1 MVRLLWRPRPPQ
13 ITSVSPSK
21 PTKPEPSMSDSE
33 FARERTARLHKS
45 KRKELQARLLQLKQM
60 VFFAEG
66 ASIENALEEAIHLIS
81 QCCRKSYHP
90 QIDRMAT
97 ITNPMPT
104 TGHNSASCT
113 QQRGVD
119 YINTSGS
126 SISDSMQTQDFDH
139 QPHMEAEHICRPLAA
154 AMSTCSP
161 PMQLSDTKT
170 STPARAQT
178 CPFISP
184 LLASPEMPMQCVVH
198 HFLLRK
204 QPERD
209 TKPRFEVDFL
219 PGTACRKAASDG
231 VVESAAVL
239 FLMKHSRS

>member
-1 MVRLLWRPRPPQ
+1 
-13 ITSVSPSK
+13 
-21 PTKPEPSMSDSE
+21 MSDSK
-33 FARERTARLHKS
+33 FARESTAKLHKS
-45 KRKELQARLLQLKQM
+45 KRKELQARLLQLKQI

-66 ASIENALEEAIHLIS
+66 SSIEDALEETIHLIS
-81 QCCRKSYHP
+81 QCGRMSYHP

-119 YINTSGS
+119 SINMSGS
-126 SISDSMQTQDFDH
+126 SISDSMQTQDIDH
-139 QPHMEAEHICRPLAA
+139 QPHMEAEHICSPLAA

-161 PMQLSDTKT
+161 PRQLSGTKT
-170 STPARAQT
+170 SPPARAQT
-178 CPFISP
+178 CRLISP

-198 HFLLRK
+198 QFLLRK
-204 QPERD
+204 QPERNA
-209 TKPRFEVDFL
+209 KPQFEVDFL
-219 PGTACRKAASDG
+219 PGKACRKAASDG